1 MGSMHGARVA
11 LVVAAAAVFVAGS
24 AGCGGDD
31 GPRLSRAEYTKRAN
45 AECVTLGR
53 ASNDLQRAQAPGA
66 TGSKV
71 SDYLTQ
77 AADGLHDL
85 ADGLDGLRP
94 PEAIAADADKLGA
107 ALADYGAGLQ
117 SLADEV
123 APDDTFQTAL
133 SANQKLVRQLN
144 DIAQRAT
151 VLVAKLEIDG
161 CQLAA

>member
-71 SDYLTQ
+71 SDYLTK
-77 AADGLHDL
+77 AGAVLSGL

-94 PEAIAADADKLGA
+94 PAGIEADAESLGT
-107 ALADYGAGLQ
+107 ALADYGEGLR
-117 SLADEV
+117 SLADIV
-123 APDDTFQTAL
+123 GSDDTFPAAL
-133 SANQKLVRQLN
+133 NANPRLVRRLN
-144 DIAQRAT
+144 NIAARAAA
-151 VLVAKLEIDG
+151 LVAKLEIDG
-161 CQLAA
+161 CQLAG